1 MASGGRLR
9 PAMDGDAG
17 FPPAPLKIE
26 TQLEPGELTRTRAGP
41 GFGVCNVY
49 IPLPASILLG
59 SRPLSPPLS
68 TGPFMKLYYYIIILF
83 FATYIHPT
91 QL

>member
-49 IPLPASILLG
+49 I
-59 SRPLSPPLS
+59 SRGRARSSDSAKKMVLTLRSPD
-68 TGPFMKLYYYIIILF
+68 GAMK
-83 FATYIHPT
+83 AD
-91 QL
+91 